1 MDLKDFEKG
10 LKELDDLTENLSVK
24 IYQVHQ
30 NVINALSSNPIPIV
44 DIQMLQYEIL
54 KQVNPILTSKILHD

>member
-54 KQVNPILTSKILHD
+54 KQVNPILTSKTLHD